1 MNHEL
6 YGPRHV
12 VGIFRFA
19 NPQQLCFL
27 LRHSTNERMLSQR
40 ACRNASLVPSSV
52 HQTTGL
58 HAQNLRPGA
67 FQTQA
72 QMNGEGSKA
81 RASMFPSTAPICV
94 RHFLCLLPLA
104 ALILTNIDTGAPV
117 PTAHRNNIGTRLTQ
131 ISASPGHME
140 FSTGNK
146 TPPNILA
153 AVRCVDIP
161 VSISAEVTAPTPAMD
176 FPCNNTGPVIEGP
189 AESKSSVIHN
199 VHHAGCPSTLLST

>member
-1 MNHEL
+1 MD
-6 YGPRHV
+6 PAHV
-12 VGIFRFA
+12 MGISRFA

-27 LRHSTNERMLSQR
+27 LRHSTHERMLAQR
-40 ACRNASLVPSSV
+40 ACKNASLVPSSV

-72 QMNGEGSKA
+72 QMNGEGSEA

-94 RHFLCLLPLA
+94 RHVLGLLPLA
-104 ALILTNIDTGAPV
+104 ALILTNIGTGGPV

-146 TPPNILA
+146 TPPNILP

-161 VSISAEVTAPTPAMD
+161 VSNSAQVTAPTPAMD

-189 AESKSSVIHN
+189 AESKSTVIHN
-199 VHHAGCPSTLLST
+199 AHHAGCPSTLLSI

>member
-1 MNHEL
+1 M
-6 YGPRHV
+6 
-12 VGIFRFA
+12 VGISRFA

-27 LRHSTNERMLSQR
+27 LRHSTHERMLPQR
-40 ACRNASLVPSSV
+40 ACKNASLVPSSV
-52 HQTTGL
+52 HQATGL

-72 QMNGEGSKA
+72 QMNGEGSEA
-81 RASMFPSTAPICV
+81 RASMLPSTAPIWF
-94 RHFLCLLPLA
+94 RHFLGSLPLA
-104 ALILTNIDTGAPV
+104 ALILINIGTGGPV
-117 PTAHRNNIGTRLTQ
+117 PTAHRSNIGTRPTQ
-131 ISASPGHME
+131 IRASPGHME

-153 AVRCVDIP
+153 AVRRADAP
-161 VSISAEVTAPTPAMD
+161 VSNSAEVTAPTPAMH

-199 VHHAGCPSTLLST
+199 VHHTGCPSALFAI